1 MKLTTG
7 IGGTFIFS
15 ENPKELADWYTK
27 MFGFNFEGG
36 GSAFYQVF
44 INLDQEDQS
53 KKIDFHFAIMK
64 GNESYKR
71 EVKEETDNMYGDQNY
86 MLNIRTENIENLI
99 SHLTENGVVII
110 KTEDYDYGKFAWVRD
125 PEGNRIEL
133 YQPLFPA

>member
-53 KKIDFHFAIMK
+53 KKNRF
-64 GNESYKR
+64 S
-71 EVKEETDNMYGDQNY
+71 
-86 MLNIRTENIENLI
+86 LC
-99 SHLTENGVVII
+99 
-110 KTEDYDYGKFAWVRD
+110 DYERK
-125 PEGNRIEL
+125 
-133 YQPLFPA
+133 